1 MATPRTSDHRF
12 DAIVCDV
19 DGCLSPEQPRPTDMP
34 RLARVAEWNH
44 RAHRGEAPPL
54 TLCTGRPLPFA
65 EAVGRA
71 VGAFHLPIVCEGGVW
86 LLDLAR
92 YTFEM
97 DPRITR
103 EHLRLVAHVQEW
115 IGERWSAG
123 GAFFEVGKAAAVTV
137 FHPRGPEFLRES
149 ILPEIRDRI
158 AKERWPLRVGMT
170 WTCINVELD
179 FVSKASGLD
188 RLMARTGLTR
198 DRLAGVGDTMSD
210 LAIRERVALFAC
222 PANADENLKPH
233 ADYVA
238 AHEEAEG
245 VLEILDHLNA

>member
-1 MATPRTSDHRF
+1 MPTTPHHRF

-19 DGCLSPEQPRPTDMP
+19 DGCLSPELPRPTDMP
-34 RLARVAEWNH
+34 RLAHVAVWNE
-44 RAHRGEAPPL
+44 RAKAGEVPPL

-86 LLDLAR
+86 LLDLAH
-92 YTFEM
+92 YTFER

-103 EHLRLVAHVQEW
+103 EHLRLIAQVQEW
-115 IGERWSAG
+115 IAERWG
-123 GAFFEVGKAAAVTV
+123 GEGVFFEVGKAAAVTV
-137 FHPRGPEFLRES
+137 FHPRGPDVLRAS

-158 AKERWPLRVGMT
+158 AREGWPLRVGMT

-179 FVSKASGLD
+179 FVSKATGLD

-210 LAIRERVALFAC
+210 LAIRERVAFFAC

-238 AHEEAEG
+238 AHEETAG